1 MRRRVGAV
9 ARYNQ
14 GMSKRANVSADPD
27 RVDGVLAPALLSGYQ
42 FVPLDGLA
50 LKRER
55 AETFAGE
62 QRLKGTVLLAGEG
75 INFSLWGADA
85 ALRHWLDWIAESLG
99 AATPVLN
106 RQRVDTPPFLRLK
119 VRVRDE
125 IVTFDPA
132 IRPGIDDLPGAAL
145 APEDWNRLIARDD
158 VQIVDTRNDY
168 EYRLGTFKGALNPGT
183 ASFSE
188 FKRYCEKELD
198 PHRPVAMFCTG
209 GVRCEKASVWLRE
222 QGFGEVFQL
231 HGGILGYLADMPV
244 EASRWRGECFVFD
257 DRVSVDARL
266 RPTGR
271 VVCRG
276 CRKPAE
282 GLDEAG
288 VPPIGEDGDCRICGE
303 VFDSAR
309 LGSLQERARQ
319 VRLARERGAM
329 HLGPDAQT

>member
-1 MRRRVGAV
+1 MFERLNTPAESCRDADE
-9 ARYNQ
+9 
-14 GMSKRANVSADPD
+14 SAST
-27 RVDGVLAPALLSGYQ
+27 LLSGYQ
-42 FVPLDGLA
+42 FVRLGGLA

-55 AETFAGE
+55 AEAFARDHG
-62 QRLKGTVLLAGEG
+62 LKGTVLLAEEG

-85 ALRHWLDWIAESLG
+85 ALRQWLDWIGETLG
-99 AATPVLN
+99 VDAPVLN
-106 RQRVDTPPFLRLK
+106 RQCSDVSPFLRLK

-132 IRPGIDDLPGAAL
+132 IRPGIDDAPGAAL

-168 EYRLGTFKGALNPGT
+168 EYRLGSFKGALNPGT

-188 FKRYCEKELD
+188 FKRYCENELD
-198 PHRPVAMFCTG
+198 PQRPVAMFCTG
-209 GVRCEKASVWLRE
+209 GVRCEKASVWLRG
-222 QGFGEVFQL
+222 QGFDEVFQL
-231 HGGILGYLADMPV
+231 HGGILGYLAETPD

-266 RPTGR
+266 RPTDR

-282 GLDEAG
+282 GLDAAG
-288 VPPIGEDGDCRICGE
+288 VPPIGEDGDCRICGK
-303 VFDSAR
+303 VFDAIR
-309 LGSLQERARQ
+309 LGSLRERARQ
-319 VRLARERGAM
+319 VRLARERGAA
-329 HLGPDAQT
+329 HLGPEAQS

>member
-1 MRRRVGAV
+1 MSERVNTTSDSD
-9 ARYNQ
+9 RDTD
-14 GMSKRANVSADPD
+14 DPE
-27 RVDGVLAPALLSGYQ
+27 PTLLSGYQ
-42 FVPLDGLA
+42 FVRLGALA

-55 AETFAGE
+55 ANAFARDRG
-62 QRLKGTVLLAGEG
+62 LKGTVLLAEEG

-85 ALRHWLDWIAESLG
+85 ALRQWLEWIAESLG
-99 AATPVLN
+99 ADAPLLN
-106 RQRVDTPPFLRLK
+106 RQRSDISPFLRLK

-132 IRPGIDDLPGAAL
+132 IRPGIDDAPGAAL
-145 APEDWNRLIARDD
+145 GPEEWNRLLARDG

-168 EYRLGTFKGALNPGT
+168 EYRLGSFEGAINPGT

-188 FKRYCEKELD
+188 FKRYCENALD
-198 PHRPVAMFCTG
+198 PDRPVAMFCTG

-222 QGFGEVFQL
+222 QGFGDVFQL
-231 HGGILGYLADMPV
+231 HGGILGYLAETPD

-276 CRKPAE
+276 CRKPVE
-282 GLDEAG
+282 GLDAAG

-303 VFDSAR
+303 VFEPAR
-309 LGSLQERARQ
+309 LGSLRERARQ
-319 VRLARERGAM
+319 VRLARERGAT
-329 HLGPDAQT
+329 HLGPEAQTN